1 MINNFYKTKTV
12 YQVLEIINAERES
25 LKSDLVAYSNDP
37 VRFMRRFRM
46 LINLAEYELSIL
58 LKIRDFDSDDALDLG
73 KEIIGLVENE
83 IRHIVDRDA

>member
-12 YQVLEIINAERES
+12 YQVLELINAERES

-46 LINLAEYELSIL
+46 LINLAEYELNIL
-58 LKIRDFDSDDALDLG
+58 QKIRNFETDDELDLHR
-73 KEIIGLVENE
+73 EIVGLVEHE
-83 IRHIVDRDA
+83 IRCIVDRDA